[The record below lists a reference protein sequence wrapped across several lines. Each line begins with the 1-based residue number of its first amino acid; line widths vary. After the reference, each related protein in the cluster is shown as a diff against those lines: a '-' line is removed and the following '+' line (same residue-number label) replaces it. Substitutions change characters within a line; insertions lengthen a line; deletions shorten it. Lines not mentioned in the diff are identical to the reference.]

1 MSPKYLESCFLLK
14 IFITNVDNLCPP
26 LAVMK
31 AKHINKVF
39 ISFHFTFFN
48 FSFSAFSSFSHF
60 WDDLTKFLAANWC
73 KRKVVTPSSH
83 SLNGPLYKWT
93 PVSWWD
99 PAFLYSPYLFLYKTD
114 TSLRQKLSAGP
125 KDILLRERLDC
136 MYITTFGI
144 KIEDITWLC
153 GDRKFLVKCW
163 KLFFNMRREIAHLQ
177 VM

>member
-1 MSPKYLESCFLLK
+1 MSPKYLGSCLLLK
-14 IFITNVDNLCPP
+14 IFNTNVDNLCPP
-26 LAVMK
+26 LPVMK

-93 PVSWWD
+93 PVTVGETLPFFTPLICFSI
-99 PAFLYSPYLFLYKTD
+99 
-114 TSLRQKLSAGP
+114 RQTPLLDRNLVPVLKISCLERDLTVCTLLLSVNRGYYMAVW
-125 KDILLRERLDC
+125 R
-136 MYITTFGI
+136 
-144 KIEDITWLC
+144 
-153 GDRKFLVKCW
+153 
-163 KLFFNMRREIAHLQ
+163 
-177 VM
+177 

>member
-83 SLNGPLYKWT
+83 SLNGPLHKWT

-99 PAFLYSPYLFLYKTD
+99 PALLYSPYLFLYKTD

-136 MYITTFGI
+136 MYITTFS
-144 KIEDITWLC
+144 K
-153 GDRKFLVKCW
+153 
-163 KLFFNMRREIAHLQ
+163 
-177 VM
+177 